1 MVCHFVDVWLSICL
15 FFHWPPLLEWLKTN
29 WTWPFSQGIPSV
41 FPPCFWW
48 RHQEWHGAVQISR
61 HPIDDLDPISFVWCF
76 IYIYSGPRH
85 ENKGLLV
92 WLEVIFNLQ
101 VSNIFN
107 FSTLLGVDLLTLDL
121 PMMLSRL
128 SPLIP
133 DLLWGSRDMA
143 GSHTCIWS
151 KVVSQAWSVGFS
163 HHFLFR
169 RLCWQRN
176 LSDIIP

>member
-1 MVCHFVDVWLSICL
+1 MVCHFVDVWISICL
-15 FFHWPPLLEWLKTN
+15 FLHWPPLLESLKTN
-29 WTWPFSQGIPSV
+29 WTWPFLQWIPLFFRHV
-41 FPPCFWW
+41 F
-48 RHQEWHGAVQISR
+48 GGDIKSDMG
-61 HPIDDLDPISFVWCF
+61 PIDDLDPVSFVWCF

>member
-1 MVCHFVDVWLSICL
+1 MVFVILSMFGFL
-15 FFHWPPLLEWLKTN
+15 FAYFFHWPPLLEWLKTN

-92 WLEVIFNLQ
+92 WLEVIFIECQTYSTFLPPR
-101 VSNIFN
+101 
-107 FSTLLGVDLLTLDL
+107 FSTYGRITHVYVRHGCDTGPGRLDF
-121 PMMLSRL
+121 P
-128 SPLIP
+128 
-133 DLLWGSRDMA
+133 
-143 GSHTCIWS
+143 
-151 KVVSQAWSVGFS
+151 
-163 HHFLFR
+163 HHFRFR
-169 RLCWQRN
+169 RLYMYN
-176 LSDIIP
+176 V

>member
-15 FFHWPPLLEWLKTN
+15 FFHWPPLLEWLKTY

-92 WLEVIFNLQ
+92 WLEVIFIECQTYSTFLPPR
-101 VSNIFN
+101 
-107 FSTLLGVDLLTLDL
+107 FSTYGRITHVYVRHGCDTGLVGWIF
-121 PMMLSRL
+121 PSF
-128 SPLIP
+128 PI
-133 DLLWGSRDMA
+133 
-143 GSHTCIWS
+143 
-151 KVVSQAWSVGFS
+151 QASIYV
-163 HHFLFR
+163 
-169 RLCWQRN
+169 
-176 LSDIIP
+176 

>member
-15 FFHWPPLLEWLKTN
+15 FLHWPPLLEWLKTN

-92 WLEVIFNLQ
+92 WLEVIFIECQTYSTFLPPR
-101 VSNIFN
+101 
-107 FSTLLGVDLLTLDL
+107 FSTYGRITHVYVRHGCDTGLVGWIF
-121 PMMLSRL
+121 PSF
-128 SPLIP
+128 PI
-133 DLLWGSRDMA
+133 
-143 GSHTCIWS
+143 
-151 KVVSQAWSVGFS
+151 QASIYV
-163 HHFLFR
+163 
-169 RLCWQRN
+169 
-176 LSDIIP
+176 